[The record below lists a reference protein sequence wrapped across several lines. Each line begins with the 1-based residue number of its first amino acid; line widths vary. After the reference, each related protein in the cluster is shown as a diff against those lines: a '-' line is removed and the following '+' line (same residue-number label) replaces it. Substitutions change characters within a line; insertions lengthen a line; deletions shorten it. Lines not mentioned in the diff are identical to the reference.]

1 MNFDLLVERIK
12 SKPDLNFGTI
22 FSQSI
27 QLFKK
32 VWVQG
37 FVILWLT
44 FLTILPFYIILY
56 IPMIALGI
64 TDPESMIDK
73 QLPPMVAVSM
83 GIIGSNFYDRY

>member
-1 MNFDLLVERIK
+1 MGINNQPPIMNLELLVERIK

-27 QLFKK
+27 ELFKK

-37 FVILWLT
+37 FVVLLLT

-56 IPMIALGI
+56 IPMIALGYNR
-64 TDPESMIDK
+64 PRID
-73 QLPPMVAVSM
+73 
-83 GIIGSNFYDRY
+83 DR